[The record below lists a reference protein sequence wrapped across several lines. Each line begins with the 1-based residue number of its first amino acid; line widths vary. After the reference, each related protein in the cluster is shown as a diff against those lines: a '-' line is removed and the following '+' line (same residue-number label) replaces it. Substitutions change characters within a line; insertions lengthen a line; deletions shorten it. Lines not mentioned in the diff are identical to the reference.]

1 MKNVLLVLLSIGVLS
16 AGDMVIHKKTGLM
29 WQDTQSV
36 IVQKVTFD
44 EAKQVCKELKIN
56 NYNDWRIPTINEL
69 LTIVDYNK
77 YDPAIL
83 DGFSSV
89 EAFYYWSSTPYTG
102 DIDKVWGVKFKDGAI
117 DGNGKNYDRY
127 VRCVRVSKK

>member
-1 MKNVLLVLLSIGVLS
+1 MGRVLLFLSIVGIVN
-16 AGDMVIHKKTGLM
+16 AGDIAIHEKTGLM

-36 IVQKVTFD
+36 IAQKVTYD

-56 NYNDWRIPTINEL
+56 GHKDWRIPTIKEL
-69 LTIVDYNK
+69 LTIVDYAK

-89 EAFYYWSSTPYTG
+89 ESYYYWSSTSYTG

-127 VRCVRVSKK
+127 VRCVRTIK

>member
-1 MKNVLLVLLSIGVLS
+1 MKSVLLVVLSIGVLH
-16 AGDMVIHKKTGLM
+16 AGDMVFHKKTGFM

-44 EAKQVCKELKIN
+44 EAKQVCKELKIDK
-56 NYNDWRIPTINEL
+56 YDDWRIPTINEL
-69 LTIVDYNK
+69 LTIVDYKK

-89 EAFYYWSSTPYTG
+89 ESFYYWSSTPYTG

-117 DGNGKNYDRY
+117 DGNGKSYDRY
-127 VRCVRVSKK
+127 VRCIRISK